1 MAHHNTVFAQ
11 LLKFLPR
18 HEFEAE
24 ARRHQHGQGLRV
36 MSRWA
41 QFAALGLAQL
51 TGRQSLRDIVS
62 NLAAQG
68 RKLYHLGVGTV
79 SRSSLAR
86 VNTEQPYTLYEALF
100 ERLLGRCR
108 EHAPRHGFR
117 FKNKLYAVDASTI
130 DLCLAVFPWATFRR
144 TKAAIKLHVGLDEA
158 GHLPSFVSV
167 TEGKTADVTVVRT
180 WIFPAGSVVVADRA
194 YMDFKWFHQLQ
205 AQGVTFVTRLKRGVR
220 YRVTDTHGVRRGTGV
235 ISDETIELTSARGR
249 KAYAAPLRRVVYK
262 DPVTKNRYVFVTNN
276 TTWVAKTIADIYKSA
291 LLKRVWVGAAPI
303 SGSTRGAG
311 GAGGLGIERS
321 WCSPDPAADGRT
333 SGGSGRSGVA
343 PGRPACQR
351 ATRVLRC
358 AAALRVTHRPSRR
371 SDSSYGPCGP
381 AWTGASRPST
391 TTRPARRPAVGD
403 RRRLIGPTATPGPG
417 AGPGTPVGRG
427 AGAACVVS
435 FCRSGCKRRGFLVS

>member
-1 MAHHNTVFAQ
+1 MVDINPDAVRRPLQRARSERFAAVHTTGTIAHQNALQTRRRTFSAAANLNVRSDG
-11 LLKFLPR
+11 R
-18 HEFEAE
+18 HRSSRRSA
-24 ARRHQHGQGLRV
+24 ARRAGAATRPAMRPEPIGRGQGTHP
-36 MSRWA
+36 S
-41 QFAALGLAQL
+41 FHGPC
-51 TGRQSLRDIVS
+51 
-62 NLAAQG
+62 
-68 RKLYHLGVGTV
+68 
-79 SRSSLAR
+79 RSSVCRSYAPQQHAK
-86 VNTEQPYTLYEALF
+86 TPADSMPSD
-100 ERLLGRCR
+100 RC
-108 EHAPRHGFR
+108 
-117 FKNKLYAVDASTI
+117 
-130 DLCLAVFPWATFRR
+130 C
-144 TKAAIKLHVGLDEA
+144 
-158 GHLPSFVSV
+158 
-167 TEGKTADVTVVRT
+167 
-180 WIFPAGSVVVADRA
+180 
-194 YMDFKWFHQLQ
+194 
-205 AQGVTFVTRLKRGVR
+205 
-220 YRVTDTHGVRRGTGV
+220 
-235 ISDETIELTSARGR
+235 RGR
-249 KAYAAPLRRVVYK
+249 LR
-262 DPVTKNRYVFVTNN
+262 
-276 TTWVAKTIADIYKSA
+276 A

-303 SGSTRGAG
+303 SGSARGAG

-403 RRRLIGPTATPGPG
+403 RCRLIGPTATPGPG